1 MSLNIKD
8 RETHDLVKELAE
20 LKGTSL
26 TSAVKEAVRDAL
38 EREKLAGNG
47 ASGSKAKSRSEILMD
62 FAREYS
68 QRVKDPIHSWQIND
82 LLYDEDGLP
91 K

>member
-1 MSLNIKD
+1 VSLNIKD

-26 TSAVKEAVRDAL
+26 TAAVKDAVREAL
-38 EREKLAGNG
+38 EREKAQQDQ
-47 ASGSKAKSRSEILMD
+47 ASGKKKSRYELLME
-62 FAREYS
+62 FANEYR
-68 QRVKDPIHSWQIND
+68 QRVKDPIHSWEIND

>member
-8 RETHDLVKELAE
+8 RETHELVKKLAE
-20 LKGTSL
+20 LKKTSL
-26 TSAVKEAVRDAL
+26 TAAVKDAVREVLD
-38 EREKLAGNG
+38 REKARLETRNG
-47 ASGSKAKSRSEILMD
+47 KKKTRSEILMD

-68 QRVKDPIHSWQIND
+68 TRVSDPIHSWEIND
-82 LLYDEDGLP
+82 FLYDENGLP